1 MDASVVDVLV
11 VVVLAV
17 VNVFV
22 VVALEA
28 VIVAVVYVSVVV
40 ALMNVVAGPWSTKN
54 AEISQ
59 IKPLERQL
67 V

>member
-1 MDASVVDVLV
+1 
-11 VVVLAV
+11 V

-40 ALMNVVAGPWSTKN
+40 ALMNVVAGPWSTKD

-59 IKPLERQL
+59 L
-67 V
+67 